1 MQDFSDAGGR
11 RDRHCEWFGLNAVF
25 HDHGSITFAK
35 GRGAF
40 PRTQR
45 VRFLANDDDLG
56 VAISLGAK
64 GMTEL
69 SG

>member
-25 HDHGSITFAK
+25 HDHGSVTFAK
-35 GRGAF
+35 GSFSAHEI
-40 PRTQR
+40 
-45 VRFLANDDDLG
+45 LANDDDLG

-64 GMTEL
+64 RMTEL